1 MVFHERTHVNG
12 LVRGLVSATNR
23 NAPAILAA
31 IGVAGTV
38 LTAVAAVA
46 GDRQAALRCENA
58 GIDAPTNRD
67 RFEHGWRCY
76 IPAVM
81 AGAGTVSAIFAGYRI
96 GAVRSAAAVAACTMT
111 SEAFDRYR
119 SAAKEVLPED
129 QRKKVE
135 SASAAKIRLPEN
147 RQNVI
152 FVEGGTVLCY
162 DGHSGRYFRS
172 SMNHLRKVQNDL
184 NRILIS
190 ESSVSLNEFYEHVG
204 LPTTA
209 MGDQLGWRVGA
220 EIELHFSTSM
230 GDNEEPCLVVDFITE
245 PIPDWFKLG

>member
-1 MVFHERTHVNG
+1 MVLHERTRVN
-12 LVRGLVSATNR
+12 GLVSATNR

-31 IGVAGTV
+31 VGVAGTV

-76 IPAVM
+76 IPAVT

-172 SMNHLRKVQNDL
+172 SMNNIRKVQNDM

-190 ESSVSLNEFYEHVG
+190 
-204 LPTTA
+204 
-209 MGDQLGWRVGA
+209 
-220 EIELHFSTSM
+220 
-230 GDNEEPCLVVDFITE
+230 
-245 PIPDWFKLG
+245 